1 MDIALSPN
9 LGTAINNRLFK
20 NTRGGTEGN
29 KLFGNWYSATT
40 NFDEPPKTQSMAS
53 VSPGTTPGE
62 QDDHNPP
69 GPPARRNESVPLF
82 ACWNK
87 LSKI

>member
-1 MDIALSPN
+1 MTFFQCAADTDIAFSLN
-9 LGTAINNRLFK
+9 LGTAINNRLLK

-40 NFDEPPKTQSMAS
+40 NFDEPPKTQSIAS

-62 QDDHNPP
+62 QDDHNHL
-69 GPPARRNESVPLF
+69 GPPARRN
-82 ACWNK
+82 
-87 LSKI
+87 